1 MNQWH
6 YLCPTA
12 RYAPVTCIHSSS
24 DKCIT
29 AWHQHF
35 YSVGISCRIPPW
47 GSLRHR
53 SLLRIRPSAEAT
65 AEDHRCR
72 LPPQTAQAAT
82 RMRQP
87 TSNQHGYPWVCAK
100 RREARADL
108 SYPCLSSRAMLNFL
122 LAIISAIYN
131 VKFCAKKHIMYHLYN
146 T

>member
-1 MNQWH
+1 MALSLSDCPLCASHLYSFIIRQVHHCMASTFLFSWH
-6 YLCPTA
+6 LLSHP
-12 RYAPVTCIHSSS
+12 
-24 DKCIT
+24 
-29 AWHQHF
+29 
-35 YSVGISCRIPPW
+35 
-47 GSLRHR
+47 SLRHH